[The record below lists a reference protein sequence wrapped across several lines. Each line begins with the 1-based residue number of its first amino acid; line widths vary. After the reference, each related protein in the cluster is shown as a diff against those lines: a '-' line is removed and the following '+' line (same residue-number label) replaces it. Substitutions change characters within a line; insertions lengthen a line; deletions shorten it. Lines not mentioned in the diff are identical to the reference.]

1 MLRGVN
7 ATTDASDNRPPPMW
21 QRWMP
26 RAGVIAAGFTALCC
40 LGVAAA
46 LSLATSVGATFLTR
60 DSSLRPLR

>member
-1 MLRGVN
+1 VLRRVN
-7 ATTDASDNRPPPMW
+7 ARVDASGCPLPVW
-21 QRWMP
+21 QRWIP
-26 RAGVIAAGFTALCC
+26 RFGVIAAGFTALSC